1 MNEGAAAQPLGRL
14 HTDDPDDPL
23 YVVRSPGGVVLC
35 SSCRRISNCRLG
47 VHTETLRTDGVVI
60 SEVQCPR
67 DHEGGRNVAH
77 GGWTA
82 GVLDEI
88 VGHVLLWQG
97 QLAVTGTLQVKF
109 VKPVPVERPLIAR
122 AHVVRSE
129 GRRVFVEAEL
139 KLAHPDV
146 LVASAEA
153 IMVRRPA
160 DHFDRH
166 DEWLRSL
173 DAPGGDQ

>member
-1 MNEGAAAQPLGRL
+1 MSDGAAAHPLGRL
-14 HTDDPDDPL
+14 HTNDPDDPL
-23 YVVRSPGGVVLC
+23 YVVRSSGGVVLC
-35 SSCRRISNCRLG
+35 GACRRISNCRLG
-47 VHTETLRTDGVVI
+47 VQTERLDTDGVVI
-60 SEVQCPR
+60 SEVECPR

-88 VGHVLLWQG
+88 VGHVLLWRG
-97 QLAVTGTLQVKF
+97 ELAVTGTLQVTF
-109 VKPVPVERPLIAR
+109 VKPVPVERPLIAH
-122 AHVVRSE
+122 ANIVRSE
-129 GRRVFVEAEL
+129 GRRVFVAAEL
-139 KLAHPDV
+139 KLASPDV
-146 LVASAEA
+146 VVATAEA

-173 DAPGGDQ
+173 DASGSDR